1 MPVIGMARQVVCGH
15 AKGRNRGVKDVWD
28 PDGKDGGEDVV
39 ERMRAVSDS
48 IAADIGSAGLGV
60 REWLRL
66 WDREYER
73 DRER

>member
-1 MPVIGMARQVVCGH
+1 MRSE
-15 AKGRNRGVKDVWD
+15 
-28 PDGKDGGEDVV
+28 GGEDVV
-39 ERMRAVSDS
+39 ERMRVASASV
-48 IAADIGSAGLGV
+48 AADIGSAGLGV